1 MNFRSLPTQLL
12 RLVKPDATDENWK
25 FYGEKFAYFGVVN
38 WPQFRPENLNEQTK
52 EEFFQTGE
60 GYIEQLV
67 ETIRKT
73 VEPDFHPEKAVD
85 FGCGVG
91 RLVIPLAKRCGEVT
105 GIDVSPG
112 MLAEAKENCA
122 ARGVTNVHFEET
134 VDALLPQA
142 GKFDFINSFIV
153 FQHIRP
159 ERGYEIFDKLVRL
172 LKEGGIGAVQFTYC
186 DPGGRRARAM
196 HWLYRKIPL
205 LWALKNVREGRP
217 FDEPMA
223 DMAEYS
229 VNKLFRILQEA
240 GCDLC
245 HTRFSRHGSLG
256 VLIIFK
262 KETIPAF

>member
-1 MNFRSLPTQLL
+1 MNFRTLPAQLL
-12 RLVKPDATDENWK
+12 RLIKPDATDENWK

-38 WPQFRPENLNEQTK
+38 WPQFRPENLNEKTR

-67 ETIRKT
+67 GIIRST
-73 VEPDFHPEKAVD
+73 VAPDFQPHNAVD

-91 RLVIPLAKRCGEVT
+91 RLVIPLAKRCAAVT

-112 MLAEAKENCA
+112 MLEEARRNCDQ
-122 ARGVTNVHFEET
+122 RGLSNVSLQET

-159 ERGYEIFDKLVRL
+159 ERGYEIFKKLVDL
-172 LKEGGIGAVQFTYC
+172 LEDGGIGAVQFTYC
-186 DPGGRRARAM
+186 DPGGIRIRSM
-196 HWLYRKIPL
+196 QWLYRKIPL
-205 LWALKNVREGRP
+205 LWALKNMREGRP

-240 GCDLC
+240 GCDVC
-245 HTRFSRHGSLG
+245 HTRFSRHGALG